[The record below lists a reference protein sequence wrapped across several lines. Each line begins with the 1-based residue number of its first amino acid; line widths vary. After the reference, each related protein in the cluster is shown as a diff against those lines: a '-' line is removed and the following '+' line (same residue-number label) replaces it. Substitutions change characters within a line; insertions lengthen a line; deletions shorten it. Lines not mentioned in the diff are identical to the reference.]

1 MAWSYVPAEAGAADA
16 PPDTP
21 AGAPA
26 LEAGSAPLAPLA
38 TLTLLTFLGLSGCVS
53 NAASFMRISVGFRP
67 STIPI
72 TPSSVISL
80 SVEASCVRARILLAA
95 GRKKRLELAT
105 P

>member
-1 MAWSYVPAEAGAADA
+1 MAWSYVPTEEGAADA
-16 PPDTP
+16 PPDPP

-38 TLTLLTFLGLSGCVS
+38 TLTPLTFLGLSGCVS
-53 NAASFMRISVGFRP
+53 NAASFIRISVGFSP

-72 TPSSVISL
+72 TPSSVISFRTEGL
-80 SVEASCVRARILLAA
+80 CMRARILLAA
-95 GRKKRLELAT
+95 GREKGLELAT